1 LESSAKFEIDN
12 MKSILD
18 YMRNLIV
25 LTLSIHDTFDPLFC
39 HGPIIES
46 ILKEYLPYLRQFHYT
61 MTHQMTG
68 PMLIEEF
75 RQWPMNVTFYGEER
89 SRWIHI
95 YSLPWPANKNDQR
108 RLPIVRIESQQSV
121 SSEVKRY
128 EYRGYAI
135 ITEGDDFSSLD
146 TEFRYSYQMLT
157 SIPIDIQLPLRIHKL
172 ILSRELRKYL
182 L

>member
-1 LESSAKFEIDN
+1 
-12 MKSILD
+12 
-18 YMRNLIV
+18 MRNLIV

-46 ILKEYLPYLRQFHYT
+46 ILKDYLPYLRQFHYT

-75 RQWPMNVTFYGEER
+75 RQWPMDVIFYGMEQ

-95 YSLPWPANKNDQR
+95 YSLPWPANKTDQR
-108 RLPIVRIESQQSV
+108 RLPIVRFDSQQSV
-121 SSEVKRY
+121 SPEVKRY
-128 EYRGYAI
+128 EYRRYAI
-135 ITEGDDFSSLD
+135 ITEEDDFSPLD

-157 SIPIDIQLPLRIHKL
+157 SLPIDIQLPLRIHKL